1 MRNFQTH
8 FSGRNFQA
16 PLNDMNTTHY
26 KNTFGEA
33 QKFVSFD
40 LYRGQ
45 QGILEVDEARSNT
58 MR

>member
-16 PLNDMNTTHY
+16 PLNDMNTTH